1 LEISKGE
8 NKTIE
13 FKECLLVKVENITD
27 PEVDLIISNM
37 DRLREVHYM
46 PLVLL
51 MAVNY
56 AENSQLKYDSKI
68 YTRIDPR
75 LIRLTKYEENNQ
87 EKIESYLLRFCS
99 IHNELG
105 DQFTI
110 GKGDKEEES
119 YDLIERYFP
128 FNINIACIGSFG
140 KGKSTGVNVI
150 LNEYKAKE
158 SSKGSAQTKHL
169 TFYQVSNQPIRILDI
184 PGFEDVETVKRAV
197 DKLKLCGEKINKIK
211 DNLHC
216 ILYFLNYLDDRTF
229 QQLEKP
235 ILEELCN
242 LTSSKIIY
250 VITHSNPQM
259 NDADKGEKISKINEG
274 IQKVLKDTKFFE
286 QTKKGGMLEANED
299 NTVFVNFHKD
309 KKANFEKFGIGDLFK
324 KIHDFFIKSED
335 YKKFNKRSID
345 EQAAKLRAQAERVLI
360 VNKIGGAFV
369 GIIPLVDWALQRFV
383 IKKNAAKKVG
393 QIYGIDIKYV
403 NEAKKDE
410 KDKKEE
416 KKNINKEKPEYIS
429 KNVDLEHLDL
439 EIEEETLLNESTEYK
454 VGNSIKVGGET
465 ASMIGGGVS
474 LGTGLT
480 RTLVCAT
487 EGASTTVNLATGIGK
502 GALLGSEGA
511 LLGAEGASTGVRV
524 GAGVGSTVFRVLGY
538 AFIGLGAVLGVA
550 LGGYFTHKH
559 CCQIIDKFE
568 EYYKKNAAKIL
579 NSYELAEL
587 YLSNQSNINN

>member
-1 LEISKGE
+1 
-8 NKTIE
+8 
-13 FKECLLVKVENITD
+13 
-27 PEVDLIISNM
+27 M
-37 DRLREVHYM
+37 Y
-46 PLVLL
+46 
-51 MAVNY
+51 
-56 AENSQLKYDSKI
+56 
-68 YTRIDPR
+68 
-75 LIRLTKYEENNQ
+75 
-87 EKIESYLLRFCS
+87 S
-99 IHNELG
+99 I
-105 DQFTI
+105 
-110 GKGDKEEES
+110 
-119 YDLIERYFP
+119 
-128 FNINIACIGSFG
+128 
-140 KGKSTGVNVI
+140 
-150 LNEYKAKE
+150 
-158 SSKGSAQTKHL
+158 
-169 TFYQVSNQPIRILDI
+169 
-184 PGFEDVETVKRAV
+184 
-197 DKLKLCGEKINKIK
+197 
-211 DNLHC
+211 
-216 ILYFLNYLDDRTF
+216 FLNYLEDRTI
-229 QQLEKP
+229 QKLEKP

-259 NDADKGEKISKINEG
+259 NDADKGDKISEINEG
-274 IQKVLKDTKFFE
+274 IQDVLRDTKFFE
-286 QTKKGGMLEANED
+286 QTKKGGMLEANQD

-309 KKANFEKFGIGDLFK
+309 KKANFEKFGIRDLFK

-335 YKKFNKRSID
+335 YINFNKISID

-360 VNKIGGAFV
+360 LNKIGGAFV
-369 GIIPLVDWALQRFV
+369 GIIPGVDWALQRFV

-416 KKNINKEKPEYIS
+416 KKNINKEKPEYIPKS
-429 KNVDLEHLDL
+429 VDLEHLDL
-439 EIEEETLLNESTEYK
+439 EIEEEKLLNESTEYK

-474 LGTGLT
+474 LSTGLT

-502 GALLGSEGA
+502 RALLGSEGTLLGAEGA

-538 AFIGLGAVLGVA
+538 TFIGLGAVVGVA

-579 NSYELAEL
+579 NSYELAKL
-587 YLSNQSNINN
+587 YLLNQSNINN